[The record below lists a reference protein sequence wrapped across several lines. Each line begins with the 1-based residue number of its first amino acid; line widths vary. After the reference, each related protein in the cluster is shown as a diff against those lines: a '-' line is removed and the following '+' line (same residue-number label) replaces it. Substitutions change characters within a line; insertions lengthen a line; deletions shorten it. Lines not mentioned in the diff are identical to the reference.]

1 MRCGFDAGTVSRT
14 VETRMKIPTSFAL
27 ACLLAIAS
35 GLTGCA
41 TSTTPMNRIDANR
54 AEYET
59 WPIEV
64 KQAVLDGRVE
74 KGMTP
79 KQVEVAIG
87 EPSSK
92 EIRDTRKGTQ
102 EVWVYKTKSGGG
114 NPLKGSSVSI
124 GTYGVG
130 VQTAPIGTSD
140 AYAETYEVVFENDRV
155 TDTTGTTAK

>member
-1 MRCGFDAGTVSRT
+1 
-14 VETRMKIPTSFAL
+14 MKLPTSLAL
-27 ACLLAIAS
+27 ASLIAIAS

-87 EPSSK
+87 EPASK

-102 EVWVYKTKSGGG
+102 EVWTYKSKSGGGG

-130 VQTAPIGTSD
+130 VQTAPLGTGD
-140 AYAETYEVVFENDRV
+140 AYTETYEVVFENDRV
-155 TDTTGTTAK
+155 VDTSGAQSK

>member
-1 MRCGFDAGTVSRT
+1 
-14 VETRMKIPTSFAL
+14 MKLPTSLAFAL
-27 ACLLAIAS
+27 LAALVA

-92 EIRDTRKGTQ
+92 EIRETRKGTQ

-114 NPLKGSSVSI
+114 GSPLKGSTVSI

-155 TDTTGTTAK
+155 VDTTGTTAK

>member
-1 MRCGFDAGTVSRT
+1 
-14 VETRMKIPTSFAL
+14 MKLPTSLAL
-27 ACLLAIAS
+27 ASTIAVSAILA
-35 GLTGCA
+35 GCA

-59 WPIEV
+59 WPLEV

-79 KQVEVAIG
+79 KQVEVAVG
-87 EPSSK
+87 EPASK
-92 EIRDTRKGTQ
+92 ELRETRKGPR

-114 NPLKGSSVSI
+114 GGPLKGSTVSI

-130 VQTAPIGTSD
+130 VQTAPIGSSD
-140 AYAETYEVVFENDRV
+140 AYVETFEVIFENDRV
-155 TDTTGTTAK
+155 VETSGSQAK

>member
-1 MRCGFDAGTVSRT
+1 
-14 VETRMKIPTSFAL
+14 MKLPTSL
-27 ACLLAIAS
+27 ARAATLATSVFLA
-35 GLTGCA
+35 GCA

-59 WPIEV
+59 WSIEV

-87 EPSSK
+87 APAKK
-92 EIRDTRKGTQ
+92 EIRETRKGTQ
-102 EVWVYKTKSGGG
+102 EVWTYKGKSGGG
-114 NPLKGSSVSI
+114 GGPLKGSTVSI

-130 VQTAPIGTSD
+130 IQTAPIGGNNG
-140 AYAETYEVVFENDRV
+140 YEETFEVVFENDRV
-155 TDTTGTTAK
+155 VSSDGSMAK